1 MLQRCDLLRK
11 FVLAVTSEGRESRE
25 SLELEMTARSG
36 PTASLCIC
44 SDDGNCGNGVE
55 GTDLKAMGRK
65 KRMGLVTD

>member
-11 FVLAVTSEGRESRE
+11 FVLAVTSAGRESRE
-25 SLELEMTARSG
+25 SLELERSG

-44 SDDGNCGNGVE
+44 SDDGNGGNGVE

-65 KRMGLVTD
+65 KMTGLVTD